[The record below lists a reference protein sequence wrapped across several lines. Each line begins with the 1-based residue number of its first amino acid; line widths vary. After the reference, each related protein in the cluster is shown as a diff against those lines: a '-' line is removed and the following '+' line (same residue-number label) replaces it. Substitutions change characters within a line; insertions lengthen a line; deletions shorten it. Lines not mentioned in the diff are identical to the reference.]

1 MKIIVNNVEFPFN
14 EGCKLLKLKH
24 GLSSGCPFKEIE
36 EFWNDIE
43 PLTFKE
49 IITVFKNVE
58 QRRIGLLYLGLEN
71 LSKEIKSTLVS
82 SETISKETILEKIAA
97 LTQSLKNDF
106 LINKPRIAVLGLNP
120 HAGDNG
126 KIGNE
131 ELEIITPLVQEL
143 KDKGQ
148 LVYGPFPADGF
159 FASGQFKQFDA
170 VLAMYH
176 DQGLIPLKLLG
187 FHDGVNVTLGLPFVR
202 TSPDHGTAYEIA
214 GTGAA
219 RPDSFLSALR
229 LAAEL
234 IRKKRVNDI

>member
-82 SETISKETILEKIAA
+82 SETISKETTWTNKVGIVETVPFDDKYELYSVSGEELLGDPSSTIFHYVKFKDTSTLREYLLWIDYYHIYRLKDYQDVTAIDAIAWTIQTNLKEGGIEKIIRQGDCILLKKNKSSQIGDIRH
-97 LTQSLKNDF
+97 LT
-106 LINKPRIAVLGLNP
+106 
-120 HAGDNG
+120 
-126 KIGNE
+126 GNE
-131 ELEIITPLVQEL
+131 YRALLVLE
-143 KDKGQ
+143 
-148 LVYGPFPADGF
+148 
-159 FASGQFKQFDA
+159 S
-170 VLAMYH
+170 
-176 DQGLIPLKLLG
+176 
-187 FHDGVNVTLGLPFVR
+187 
-202 TSPDHGTAYEIA
+202 
-214 GTGAA
+214 
-219 RPDSFLSALR
+219 
-229 LAAEL
+229 
-234 IRKKRVNDI
+234 